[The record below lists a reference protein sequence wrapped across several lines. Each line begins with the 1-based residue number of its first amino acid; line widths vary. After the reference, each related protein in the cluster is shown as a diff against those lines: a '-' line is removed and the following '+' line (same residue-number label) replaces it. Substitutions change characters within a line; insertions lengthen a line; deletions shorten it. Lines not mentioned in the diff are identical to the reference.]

1 MNDMERDSRFA
12 TQLRETLGPT
22 LSRCGFTAVRLKSCM
37 QPEVLYRRERLW
49 FGASYDVR
57 DQWLELKLGHL
68 YWFLDVMP
76 RVVILGDLSQY
87 GIQCPKDGASSEQI
101 KMFLADTEGNFESA
115 LATYSARYAEILE
128 QHLHPPPRKYRE
140 YLSCLRAE
148 VQEDELRHYIE

>member
-1 MNDMERDSRFA
+1 MERESQFA
-12 TQLRETLGPT
+12 TQVRDRLGPT

-37 QPEVLYRRERLW
+37 QPEVLYRRGRLW

-76 RVVILGDLSQY
+76 RVIILGDLSQY
-87 GIQCPKDGASSEQI
+87 GIQCPKDGASTGQI
-101 KMFLADTEGNFESA
+101 HQFLAETAGDFERA
-115 LATYSARYAEILE
+115 LSTYSTRYPEILE
-128 QHLHPPPRKYRE
+128 RHLHPPPRKDSKE

-148 VQEDELRHYIE
+148 VQEDELRNYIE